1 MVIDE
6 RFTLVHLRYRPQVQV
21 ELACDRQ
28 GYLMR
33 NSIGFR
39 FNALFVLLVTVLL
52 GCSGALAYWSMR
64 SQLLEQYQRTRDSVQ
79 QRLQTNLVNPLWN
92 FDLSTLQDNL
102 AAEVKPP
109 VLGIVVYSDL
119 DERMA
124 SVGVLEPTSRRS
136 ALYDRLEFPLLNR
149 GRDEG
154 QLLGRVQVLLSRQE
168 MESTLDEQVWRR
180 TLEILALDVLLVA
193 ALSLSL
199 RLLVLKPLT
208 GLRDA
213 LNQAAEHRGPPET
226 LMLPSTRHDEFGDVV
241 GGFNRIARRLAVDL
255 EDRRQAESEIR
266 RAYEEL
272 QRTQAT
278 LIQAEKLA
286 ALGGLVAGVAHEIN
300 TPLGITLTGASVLSD
315 ETRRFA
321 AQLQAGQLK
330 KSDVE
335 NYLQVA
341 AESVELIQSN
351 ANRAAHLVHSFKEV
365 AVDQTSEARR
375 EFNLARYL
383 DEVVESLRP
392 TYKRLPIKVRN
403 SCAANIQLDGYPGA
417 LAQVVTNLLVNALT
431 HAFPGGAAGH
441 IDLSA
446 QAEGDEVI
454 LQFAD
459 DGTGIAAEHLA
470 HIFEPFFTT
479 KRGVGGS
486 GLGLHVVYNIVNQ
499 RLGGQIQVESTPGQ
513 GTRFTLRMPLI
524 APQLVEEAT

>member
-1 MVIDE
+1 
-6 RFTLVHLRYRPQVQV
+6 
-21 ELACDRQ
+21 
-28 GYLMR
+28 
-33 NSIGFR
+33 
-39 FNALFVLLVTVLL
+39 
-52 GCSGALAYWSMR
+52 
-64 SQLLEQYQRTRDSVQ
+64 
-79 QRLQTNLVNPLWN
+79 
-92 FDLSTLQDNL
+92 
-102 AAEVKPP
+102 
-109 VLGIVVYSDL
+109 
-119 DERMA
+119 
-124 SVGVLEPTSRRS
+124 
-136 ALYDRLEFPLLNR
+136 
-149 GRDEG
+149 
-154 QLLGRVQVLLSRQE
+154 
-168 MESTLDEQVWRR
+168 
-180 TLEILALDVLLVA
+180 
-193 ALSLSL
+193 
-199 RLLVLKPLT
+199 
-208 GLRDA
+208 
-213 LNQAAEHRGPPET
+213 
-226 LMLPSTRHDEFGDVV
+226 MLPSTRHDEFGDVV

-321 AQLQAGQLK
+321 AQLQAGRLK